1 MTLSKQILLGL
12 AAGVAVGL
20 FFGEKVALLELPAK
34 AFVQL
39 LQVTVLPYVI
49 GSLIVGVA
57 RGTPAQA
64 RRLASKGGL
73 ALLLLWALSL
83 FLVFLTPL
91 GLPPDKGGAF
101 FATADVTTERDIDW
115 IELYIPA
122 NPFRSLANNLV
133 PAVVVFSVLLG
144 VALLGIKG
152 KERVLDVLDI
162 VNKALAR
169 AGTLV
174 VALTP
179 YGLFAIAGHAA
190 ATLRLEEFERLQ
202 AFLLV
207 YGGLA
212 LVLMLWLLPATVSA
226 LTGLSY
232 RRVVSL
238 SFDPLLTAFVTANLF
253 VVLPLLA
260 ERGKALLAESGLE
273 KKSADEAIDVLVPA
287 SFTFPHSAKLLSLV
301 FILFAGWFVGSPV
314 PVSQYP
320 ALAGAGLLSLFGSIY
335 AAVPFLL
342 DLVRL
347 PADLFQLFMVSSVVN
362 SRFGSAAAAMHVFA
376 LALLGA
382 HLMAGRLRFDVKR
395 LAAVAAGTLVLL
407 AVFLGGSR
415 LVLGRMLP
423 GPEKATAA
431 LDRLRLSGAWGTLA
445 SAEVLPTTAPP
456 ATAPVAGRRV
466 DEIRAR
472 GILRFCFTDDEVP
485 WAFRNGRGELVGL
498 EIDLVHALAAELG
511 LRLVLV
517 PVARS
522 EREQALRAGAC
533 DLAAGRVRP
542 SSRTLFSR
550 PITDE
555 AWAFLVRDHHREL
568 FTTLE
573 RVRRHPGLR
582 IAVLR
587 GPEWMQR
594 LSALVPNAEVVGVD
608 SLLDYVN
615 APPGRFDAMYTGFAR
630 GTAMSLLHPL
640 FTTVIPEPGLGAV
653 PMAFMVPEGESDL
666 LARLDAWVEQERAS
680 GLVEAKIDYWVRGK
694 GARAEQGPRWSVARD
709 VLHWWK
715 S

>member
-1 MTLSKQILLGL
+1 VSLSKQILVGL

-49 GSLIVGVA
+49 GSLIIGVA

-64 RRLASKGGL
+64 RRLASKGGI

-83 FLVFLTPL
+83 LLVFLTPL
-91 GLPPDKGGAF
+91 GLPPDKGGSF
-101 FATADVTTERDIDW
+101 FATSDLTTEKDIDW

-152 KERVLDVLDI
+152 KDRVLEALDI
-162 VNKALAR
+162 VNQALGR
-169 AGTLV
+169 AGALV

-190 ATLRLEEFERLQ
+190 GTLRLDEFERLQ
-202 AFLLV
+202 AFLLI

-212 LVLMLWLLPATVSA
+212 LVLMLWLLPAVVSA

-232 RRVVSL
+232 RRIVSL

-273 KKSADEAIDVLVPA
+273 KKTADEAIDVLVPA

-314 PVSQYP
+314 PVAQYP

-362 SRFGSAAAAMHVFA
+362 SRLGSAAAAMHVFA

-382 HLMAGRLRFDVKR
+382 HLMAGRLRVDVKR
-395 LAAVAAGTLVLL
+395 LAGVAVATVVLL
-407 AVFLGGSR
+407 VVFLGGSR
-415 LVLGRMLP
+415 LLLARVLP

-431 LDRLRLSGAWGTLA
+431 FDRLRVSGAWG
-445 SAEVLPTTAPP
+445 VLPPSEVRAAAETPTTPP
-456 ATAPVAGRRV
+456 VPGRRASEIRQRGV
-466 DEIRAR
+466 LRFGFTEDEI
-472 GILRFCFTDDEVP
+472 P
-485 WAFRNGRGELVGL
+485 WSFRNGRGEVVGL
-498 EIDLVHALAAELG
+498 EVDLAQALAAEMG
-511 LRLVLV
+511 VRLELV
-517 PVARS
+517 PLP
-522 EREQALRAGAC
+522 REDRGPTLASGAC
-533 DLAAGRVRP
+533 DVAAGRVRP
-542 SSRTLFSR
+542 NQRGLASR
-550 PITDE
+550 PFAEE
-555 AWAFLVRDHHREL
+555 AWAFIVRDHDRAAFASL
-568 FTTLE
+568 DAI
-573 RVRRHPGLR
+573 RRRPGLR
-582 IAVLR
+582 VAVIGR
-587 GPEWMQR
+587 PSWTQR
-594 LSALVPNAEVVGVD
+594 MAALLPRAEVVPVA
-608 SLLDYVN
+608 SLLDFVK
-615 APPGRFDAMYTGFAR
+615 AEPGQLDAMYTGFAR
-630 GTAMSLLHPL
+630 GTAMSLLYPQ
-640 FTTVIPEPGLGAV
+640 FTAVVPEPGLGSV
-653 PMAFMVPEGESDL
+653 PIAFVVAEGETDL

-680 GLVEAKIDYWVRGK
+680 GLVAAKIDYWVRGK
-694 GARAEQGPRWSVARD
+694 GARAEQGPRWSVAKD
-709 VLHWWK
+709 VLHWWRN
-715 S
+715 